1 MAWIVVWLVALSF
14 WHFGGHWSSFAHFTR
29 YLGCDGFIR
38 AFGGSAAWSV
48 VSSGLAPGGGWFRLF
63 FPLLGLGWLWFPRL
77 LLGCGLL
84 AAVCCGG
91 SFLLPSAHALSTWG
105 QFMDK
110 VMMMTAAQVTLIHVL
125 ILTLER

>member
-48 VSSGLAPGGGWFRLF
+48 VSSVLRVAGSGWWLAPGGGWFRLV
-63 FPLLGLGWLWFPRL
+63 FPLLGLGWLWL
-77 LLGCGLL
+77 
-84 AAVCCGG
+84 
-91 SFLLPSAHALSTWG
+91 
-105 QFMDK
+105 
-110 VMMMTAAQVTLIHVL
+110 
-125 ILTLER
+125 